1 MSFLDFAQRLKK
13 VVEVLNATREE
24 ESIVIAQE
32 TVALIRLR
40 VQNDKVDAEGVSF
53 GSYSLGY
60 EIFRTL
66 NNQPIDAKN
75 YTFTGQMWRDTGIT
89 DVQDTGG
96 TTTVTIGGQTDR
108 AASLM
113 EYNTT
118 RDGVE
123 ILEASEEEEE
133 FIREAHEERII
144 NIIDNLF

>member
-24 ESIVIAQE
+24 QSIIIAKE
-32 TVALIRLR
+32 TVASIRLR

-108 AASLM
+108 AERLM

-118 RDGVE
+118 RDGP

>member
-24 ESIVIAQE
+24 QSIIIAKE
-32 TVALIRLR
+32 TVASIRLR

-108 AASLM
+108 AERLM

-118 RDGVE
+118 RDGP
-123 ILEASEEEEE
+123 ILEASEEDEE

>member
-24 ESIVIAQE
+24 QSVIIAKE
-32 TVALIRLR
+32 TVASIRLR
-40 VQNDKVDAEGVSF
+40 VQNDKVDAEGSSF

-75 YTFTGQMWRDTGIT
+75 YTFTGEMWRDTGIT

-108 AASLM
+108 AESLM

-118 RDGVE
+118 RDGP
-123 ILEASEEEEE
+123 ILEASEEEED

>member
-24 ESIVIAQE
+24 QSVIIAKE
-32 TVALIRLR
+32 TVASIRLR
-40 VQNDKVDAEGVSF
+40 VQNDKVDAEGSSF

-75 YTFTGQMWRDTGIT
+75 YTFTKQMWRDTGIT

-108 AASLM
+108 AESLM

-118 RDGVE
+118 RDGP
-123 ILEASEEEEE
+123 ILEASEEEED

>member
-24 ESIVIAQE
+24 QSVIIAKE
-32 TVALIRLR
+32 TVASIRLR

-108 AASLM
+108 AESLM

-118 RDGVE
+118 RDGP
-123 ILEASEEEEE
+123 ILEASEEDEE

>member
-24 ESIVIAQE
+24 QSVIIAKE
-32 TVALIRLR
+32 TVASIRLR

-75 YTFTGQMWRDTGIT
+75 YTFTKQMWRDTGIT

-108 AASLM
+108 AESLM
-113 EYNTT
+113 QYNTT
-118 RDGVE
+118 RDGP
-123 ILEASEEEEE
+123 ILEASEQEED

>member
-40 VQNDKVDAEGVSF
+40 VQNDKVDAEGSSF

-89 DVQDTGG
+89 DV
-96 TTTVTIGGQTDR
+96 
-108 AASLM
+108 
-113 EYNTT
+113 
-118 RDGVE
+118 VE
-123 ILEASEEEEE
+123 ILEASEEEEQ

>member
-24 ESIVIAQE
+24 QSVIIAKE
-32 TVALIRLR
+32 TVASIRLR
-40 VQNDKVDAEGVSF
+40 VQTDKVDAEGSSF

-89 DVQDTGG
+89 DVQDTDG

-108 AASLM
+108 AESLM
-113 EYNTT
+113 QYNTD
-118 RDGVE
+118 RDGP
-123 ILEASEEEEE
+123 ILEASEEDEE

>member
-40 VQNDKVDAEGVSF
+40 DQTDKVDEEGTSF

-75 YTFTGQMWRDTGIT
+75 YTFTGKMWRDTGIT

-108 AASLM
+108 AESLM

-118 RDGVE
+118 RDGP
-123 ILEASEEEEE
+123 ILEASEEDEE

>member
-24 ESIVIAQE
+24 QSIIIAKE
-32 TVALIRLR
+32 TVASIRLR

-75 YTFTGQMWRDTGIT
+75 YTFTKDMWRDTGIT

-108 AASLM
+108 AERLM

-118 RDGVE
+118 RDGP

>member
-40 VQNDKVDAEGVSF
+40 VQTDKVDAEGSSF

-66 NNQPIDAKN
+66 NNQPTDAKN

-96 TTTVTIGGQTDR
+96 TTTVTIGCQTDR
-108 AASLM
+108 SESLM
-113 EYNTT
+113 EYNTD
-118 RDGVE
+118 RDGP
-123 ILEASEEEEE
+123 ILEASEEEED